1 MIRSMFET
9 KNKKAELSVTGLSFG
24 KKFFAR
30 NRIDFGN
37 EKTRK
42 KVKEMY
48 LQRETESG
56 HKRFPKTTWVRKIKG
71 NKKIAMQLSPKIT
84 KKL

>member
-1 MIRSMFET
+1 MTKSMLDT
-9 KNKKAELSVTGLSFG
+9 KNRKAELSVEILSFG
-24 KKFFAR
+24 KEFFAR
-30 NRIDFGN
+30 NRIDYGN

-48 LQRETESG
+48 LQRETEPG
-56 HKRFPKTTWVRKIKG
+56 HKRFPKTIWVRKIKG